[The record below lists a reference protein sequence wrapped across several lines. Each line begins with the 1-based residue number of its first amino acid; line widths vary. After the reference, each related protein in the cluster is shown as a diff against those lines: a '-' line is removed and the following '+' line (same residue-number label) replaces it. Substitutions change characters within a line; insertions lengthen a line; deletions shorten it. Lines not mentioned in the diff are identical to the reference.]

1 MVELE
6 MDEMEGVVDYGQEE
20 RRDHRAGGRGLLG
33 VCNWYLPSIPRGQE
47 FSKTEVGHFKPVG
60 QQRWQGFSITVLT
73 GSVGIE
79 VIIWGL
85 ESLVPYYQV

>member
-1 MVELE
+1 

-20 RRDHRAGGRGLLG
+20 RRDHWAGGEGFWVSVIG
-33 VCNWYLPSIPRGQE
+33 TSPVSPEDKIKQ
-47 FSKTEVGHFKPVG
+47 VGHYKPVG

-79 VIIWGL
+79 VIIGGL
-85 ESLVPYYQV
+85 ESLVTYYQV